1 MPEEGRHPVRG
12 RRGKGNMSDILVRAG
27 CFCGIILL
35 GYILKRVGL
44 LKASDFT
51 IISRIV
57 INVTL
62 PASIIVNFTG
72 QTVKAALFLMTLIG
86 LGYGVLL
93 IAIGCVMERR
103 RGKEAQAF
111 AMVNLSGC
119 NVGNFSLPF
128 VQSFLGPVGVMV
140 TSLFDTGNVAIC
152 FGGSYAVA
160 HSVKDGGG
168 FSVRPILKKMARS
181 TPLITYIVMTI
192 LTMAHISLPAPVL
205 QYAGIIAGA
214 NAFLAMFMIGV
225 GFRLDSDP
233 AHIKAAARIIG
244 TRYLVAVL
252 AALAVYFLLPL
263 PLEYRQPLVI
273 LLLSP
278 IGSAATAYTAELKGD
293 YGLSSAINS
302 LSILISIFLI
312 TGSLLL
318 ML

>member
-1 MPEEGRHPVRG
+1 
-12 RRGKGNMSDILVRAG
+12 MSDILIRAG

-35 GYILKRVGL
+35 GYVLKRVGL
-44 LKASDFT
+44 LQSSDFK

-72 QTVKAALFLMTLIG
+72 QTVEAALFLMTAIG
-86 LGYGVLL
+86 LGYGILL
-93 IAIGCVMERR
+93 IAIGYVMEKR
-103 RGKEAQAF
+103 RGKEAQGF
-111 AMVNLSGC
+111 AMINLSGC

-140 TSLFDTGNVAIC
+140 TSLFDAGNVVIC
-152 FGGSYAVA
+152 FGGSYAAA
-160 HSVKDGGG
+160 HSLQDGGRIS
-168 FSVRPILKKMARS
+168 FRPILRKMAHS
-181 TPLITYIVMTI
+181 APFLTYIIMTV
-192 LTMAHISLPAPVL
+192 LTIAHITLPAPVL

-225 GFRLDSDP
+225 GFRLDRDP
-233 AHIKAAARIIG
+233 VHIKAAVRILAA
-244 TRYLVAVL
+244 RYLVAIL
-252 AALAVYFLLPL
+252 GALAVYFLLPL

-302 LSILISIFLI
+302 MSILISIVLI